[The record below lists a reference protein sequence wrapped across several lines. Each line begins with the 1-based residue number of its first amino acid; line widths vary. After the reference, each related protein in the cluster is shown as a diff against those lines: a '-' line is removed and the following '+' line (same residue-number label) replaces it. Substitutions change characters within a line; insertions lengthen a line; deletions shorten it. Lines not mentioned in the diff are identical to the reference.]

1 MQVNEATDHN
11 PTPDGQDSESQLLK
25 FNKSG
30 EITEEPSA
38 KVRLRVKRDS
48 EYGSSKIGPSVFP
61 DAAAQRPRRS
71 SSLVYLVS
79 VMLVVISFTIF
90 SGIWSYQKILMLR
103 QENFR

>member
-11 PTPDGQDSESQLLK
+11 PTPDEQDSESQLLK
-25 FNKSG
+25 FNKSR

-48 EYGSSKIGPSVFP
+48 ESCSGTTGPSVCTN
-61 DAAAQRPRRS
+61 AAALRPGCS

-79 VMLVVISFTIF
+79 VMLAVILFTIF
-90 SGIWSYQKILMLR
+90 SGIWSYQNISMMR
-103 QENFR
+103 